1 MLDLN
6 SKLNGIPSFIT
17 DAEEIVQKRGRKRI
31 QNTEKSISNGLNRPV
46 EIKSH

>member
-6 SKLNGIPSFIT
+6 SQLNGIPLIT